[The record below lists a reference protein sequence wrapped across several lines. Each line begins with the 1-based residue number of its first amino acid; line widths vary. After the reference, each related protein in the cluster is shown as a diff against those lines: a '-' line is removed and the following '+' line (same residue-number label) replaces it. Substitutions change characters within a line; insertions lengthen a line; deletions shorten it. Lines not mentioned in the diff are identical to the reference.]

1 MDNSIVV
8 FSVYTIF
15 MVYTFK
21 STKSKLFRAIIGIP
35 NIMFYAFLILGLM
48 MKSVWMLVPVYAI
61 FPIVLVVTSFIF
73 LVNLLG

>member
-1 MDNSIVV
+1 MDDSIVM

-48 MKSVWMLVPVYAI
+48 MKSVWMLIPVYAM
-61 FPIVLVVTSFIF
+61 FPVVLVATSFIF
-73 LVNLLG
+73 FINLV